1 MYIYINAQEDVRIL
15 TRDEFRI
22 FELYVLEH
30 YQDMYSHKVGYD
42 VHFDKLKDTFMQKY
56 TDSGYTATPTSD
68 DIEYMTHY
76 RVKLITQY
84 TQE

>member
-42 VHFDKLKDTFMQKY
+42 VHFDKLKDTF
-56 TDSGYTATPTSD
+56 TVTLPVNDVVNFV
-68 DIEYMTHY
+68 DIFNE
-76 RVKLITQY
+76 RGWLF
-84 TQE
+84 